1 MLPLGGLLTCAAI
14 LALAALAVVFRSP
27 NPPRWTTWSWAGELI
42 SVGLVSLFALGLA
55 MFVAGAFGAYQ
66 EGLQLVDLG
75 LLAAVLLG
83 TFVIWR
89 RLNLRAGFRAMPAE
103 PVGVD
108 ARSAERVATTSVPPA
123 ATEPAPSRHTSQ
135 KVSQTQQAPSSRT
148 NPGEDYDRAVRS
160 AKGP

>member
-1 MLPLGGLLTCAAI
+1 MLTLGGLLTSAAV
-14 LALAALAVVFRSP
+14 LTLAALAIVFRSP
-27 NPPRWTTWSWAGELI
+27 NPPRWTTTSWAGELI

-83 TFVIWR
+83 TIVIWR
-89 RLNLRAGFRAMPAE
+89 KLDLRAGFRAMPVE

-108 ARSAERVATTSVPPA
+108 ARGAAQVATANAPPA
-123 ATEPAPSRHTSQ
+123 ATEPAPSQHTSR
-135 KVSQTQQAPSSRT
+135 KILETQ
-148 NPGEDYDRAVRS
+148 
-160 AKGP
+160 

>member
-42 SVGLVSLFALGLA
+42 SVGLVALFALGLA
-55 MFVAGAFGAYQ
+55 MFVAGAVGAYH

-75 LLAAVLLG
+75 LLAAVLLAAV
-83 TFVIWR
+83 VIWR

-103 PVGVD
+103 PVGAD
-108 ARSAERVATTSVPPA
+108 ARSAGPVAATNVPPA
-123 ATEPAPSRHTSQ
+123 PTEPAPSRHTPRVAS
-135 KVSQTQQAPSSRT
+135 
-148 NPGEDYDRAVRS
+148 
-160 AKGP
+160 

>member
-42 SVGLVSLFALGLA
+42 SVGLVALFALGLA
-55 MFVAGAFGAYQ
+55 MFVAGAVGAYH

-75 LLAAVLLG
+75 LLAAVLLAAV
-83 TFVIWR
+83 VIWR

-103 PVGVD
+103 PVGAD
-108 ARSAERVATTSVPPA
+108 ARSAGPVATTNAPA
-123 ATEPAPSRHTSQ
+123 APTEPAPSRSTARVAS
-135 KVSQTQQAPSSRT
+135 
-148 NPGEDYDRAVRS
+148 
-160 AKGP
+160 